1 MWSDRE
7 TTHDCLGFEAYVD
20 SLATICLEPEIAP
33 LTLGVFGSWGSGKT
47 SLMKMLQARIAEH
60 DKVKTVWA
68 NAWRYEGK
76 DEIQSALIHAILGK
90 LEEEKGLIA
99 DAKDVLER
107 LKKGASILKLG
118 KFISKTLLT
127 LSPDIEGLIN
137 CFKEESEKLAETM
150 AQFEVDF
157 EALLKKVDVARV
169 VVFIDDLDRCQS
181 AKVVETFETIKLF
194 LNIPECT
201 FVIGADASKIEQAI
215 RDFYRLDSR
224 AIESE
229 PAGGR
234 TFAED
239 YLEKIVQIPFRIP
252 EQGLRDIACYVGML
266 ALQGQL
272 GKDAW
277 QDLIAA
283 RRTLMGS
290 GGVLHEC
297 FVAWL
302 AERDDGHF
310 RASRAEALAAL
321 KRTQPYVSILA
332 RGLRGNPR
340 QIKRFLNILELRQR
354 LAKANGLSIAE
365 DVLIKVL
372 VLEYTWRWFFQEVAE
387 NFDDA
392 SGRSDLL
399 AELARLH
406 AEGRQDDPDS
416 PVLTRALSTPG
427 LPEFL
432 RDAPA
437 LHELNLTP
445 YLFLAQTALHVR
457 PTALTPPD
465 EVARVLA
472 EKIADPD
479 RIRSKAAAREAAKA
493 DGVVAAAVA
502 RALISKLQADV
513 DPRVQVQVVN
523 GLVAICSG
531 HPACLQMSVDGLRDV
546 SGSVNEAAAVAAVPL
561 MQAAE
566 KAGIDV
572 ATLRERLGG
581 RSKIAKALDAGA
593 TERPKGAAPAP
604 KRA

>member
-7 TTHDCLGFEAYVD
+7 TTNDCLGFEAYVD
-20 SLATICLEPEIAP
+20 SLATVCLEPEIAP

-47 SLMKMLQARIAEH
+47 SLMKMLQARIAAH

-76 DEIQSALIHAILGK
+76 DEIQSALIHSIIGK
-90 LEEEKGLIA
+90 LEEEKGLLA

-118 KFISKTLLT
+118 KFISKTMLT

-150 AQFEVDF
+150 ARFESDF
-157 EALLKKVDVARV
+157 EILLKKVDVARV

-194 LNIPECT
+194 LDIPECT
-201 FVIGADASKIEQAI
+201 FVIGADAAKIEQAI
-215 RDFYRLDSR
+215 RDFYRLDGR
-224 AIESE
+224 ALESE
-229 PAGGR
+229 QPGGR

-239 YLEKIVQIPFRIP
+239 YMEKIVQIPFRIP
-252 EQGLRDIACYVGML
+252 EQGLCDIACYVGML

-272 GKDAW
+272 GKEAW
-277 QDLIAA
+277 QELISA
-283 RRTLMGS
+283 RRKLMVS
-290 GGVLHEC
+290 GGALHEC

-302 AERDDGHF
+302 AERDDASF
-310 RASRAEALAAL
+310 KISRADALTAL
-321 KRTQPYVSILA
+321 QRSQPYVSILA

-354 LAKANGLSIAE
+354 LAKANDLSIAE

-387 NFDDA
+387 NFDDVT
-392 SGRSDLL
+392 GRSELL
-399 AELARLH
+399 AELVRLH
-406 AEGRQDDPDS
+406 TEGSQEDPDS
-416 PVLTRALSTPG
+416 SVLTRALSTPG

-432 RDAPA
+432 RDVPA

-457 PTALTPPD
+457 PTTLTPPD

-472 EKIADPD
+472 DKVSDPD

-502 RALISKLQADV
+502 RTLVSKLQTET
-513 DPRVQVQVVN
+513 DPRVQVHIVN
-523 GLVAICSG
+523 GLATICGG
-531 HPACLQMSVDGLRDV
+531 HPACLQMSIDGLLLV
-546 SGSVNEAAAVAAVPL
+546 AASVNEAAAVAAVPL

-566 KAGIDV
+566 RAGIDI
-572 ATLRERLGG
+572 ATVRERLGG
-581 RSKIAKALDAGA
+581 RSKIAKALDIGSGD
-593 TERPKGAAPAP
+593 RSKGVPQVP
-604 KRA
+604 RKG